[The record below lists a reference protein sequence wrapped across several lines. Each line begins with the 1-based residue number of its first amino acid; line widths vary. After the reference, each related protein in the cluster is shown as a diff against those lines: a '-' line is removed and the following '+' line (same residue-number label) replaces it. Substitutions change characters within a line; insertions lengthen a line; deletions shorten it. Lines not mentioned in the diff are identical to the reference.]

1 MGLFSGFFT
10 SKEDIKRESSRRQRR
25 AINKAEDAIDTV
37 NSSISDLKKEELK
50 SWEAAKKAA
59 AAGRKA
65 DAMLALQ
72 KFRGLEVQIY
82 QLEKRK
88 WVFENYLTRLKM
100 TTINDVFREAMEAL
114 NDAVQVD
121 VDMVT
126 DSIDDIND
134 KLTDVT
140 ALDKAWEKNF
150 EKNMNGLSSKETDI
164 IPDIESLF
172 NSLQGEVAM
181 DIGGGAK
188 DVAPTKATIN
198 DVQAKADAILNASSE
213 Q

>member
-10 SKEDIKRESSRRQRR
+10 SDDDRKRDEARRQRR

-37 NSSISDLKKEELK
+37 DSTIAELRKDELK
-50 SWEAAKKAA
+50 EWENAKKAA

-72 KFRGLEVQIY
+72 RFRQFEVHIY

-88 WVFENYLTRLKM
+88 WVFENYLNRLKM
-100 TTINDVFREAMEAL
+100 STINDVFRDAMEAL
-114 NDAVQVD
+114 NDAIQVD

-126 DSIDDIND
+126 DSIEDIND

-140 ALDKAWEKNF
+140 ALDKEWEKNF
-150 EKNMNGLSSKETDI
+150 QKNINGMSVQETDI
-164 IPDIESLF
+164 IPDIDALF
-172 NSLQGEVAM
+172 QAVQGEVAIN
-181 DIGGGAK
+181 IGGGAK
-188 DVAPTKATIN
+188 DVAQTRPTIN
-198 DVQAKADAILNASSE
+198 DVQAKADAILNTSAE
-213 Q
+213 K